1 MKFTEE
7 QQIVLQAAIT
17 TWGEYEQEC
26 MAVGE
31 CGEFIALQGKKV
43 QGRATPEDW
52 ISEIADVT
60 IMMEQ
65 LARMHGYEAVQ
76 EMVNYKLARLKTR
89 LEKHGCQFD

>member
-7 QQIVLQAAIT
+7 QQVVLQAAIQA
-17 TWGEYEQEC
+17 WGEYLQEC

-43 QGRATPEDW
+43 QGRATSEDW

-65 LARMHGYEAVQ
+65 MARMHGYEAVQ
-76 EMVNYKLARLKTR
+76 EMINYKMARLKTR
-89 LEKHGCQFD
+89 LESHGLRFD